1 MPSSLLAVQVYLPES
16 LATTLEKV
24 NCPSLVTRTLASK
37 LNSSASLDHTTAG
50 VGQPIELQLRVRGSP
65 WMDVIDGEIDTLGA
79 AVRQRFV
86 SVNSLVGHS
95 PLIEAVSLVGQS
107 TL

>member
-1 MPSSLLAVQVYLPES
+1 MPCTDRTVAAVSMPCSLLAVQVYVPES

-24 NCPSLVTRTLASK
+24 NCPSVVVWILASK

-50 VGQPIELQLRVRGSP
+50 VGQPIGLQSRVRRFP

-79 AVRQRFV
+79 AVR
-86 SVNSLVGHS
+86 
-95 PLIEAVSLVGQS
+95 E
-107 TL
+107 

>member
-1 MPSSLLAVQVYLPES
+1 
-16 LATTLEKV
+16 
-24 NCPSLVTRTLASK
+24 
-37 LNSSASLDHTTAG
+37 
-50 VGQPIELQLRVRGSP
+50 
-65 WMDVIDGEIDTLGA
+65 MDVIDGEIDTLGA